1 MTRELQT
8 PEIADAIAYISEQID
23 SLRKEHSD
31 FKNEVN
37 KELRQWSNINLEMI
51 KVLQDQ
57 SQWQPKLMKQQL
69 QQTQHLLRC
78 AETSERLGTATQSLT
93 AFTNG
98 LLSSTEELKTHSAKL
113 SNYLQSDQAQRLE
126 LLQNGLKSLLE
137 KMGYQSSQIG
147 PPLGQKTIEKTSEN
161 QMLTPDLETLTQI
174 LDNLKTNQSFKCS
187 WWLKGVIVST
197 LVVSISVLSGLWYLG
212 RDTAQANQRAGWALT
227 KLERL
232 ENLLGVD

>member
-69 QQTQHLLRC
+69 QQTQHLLKC
-78 AETSERLGTATQSLT
+78 AETSERLGTSTQSLT
-93 AFTNG
+93 TSTTG
-98 LLSSTEELKTHSAKL
+98 LLSSTEELKIRSAKL
-113 SNYLQSDQAQRLE
+113 SDYLQSDQAQRLE

-137 KMGYQSSQIG
+137 KMGYQSFQSGQ
-147 PPLGQKTIEKTSEN
+147 PLDERSSEV
-161 QMLTPDLETLTQI
+161 QTLTPDLEKLTQI
-174 LDNLKTNQSFKCS
+174 LGDLKMSQSFECS
-187 WWLKGVIVST
+187 WWLKGVVVSTLIVST
-197 LVVSISVLSGLWYLG
+197 SVLSGLWYMKG
-212 RDTAQANQRAGWALT
+212 DTAQANQRAGWALT

-232 ENLLGVD
+232 EKIFGAN

>member
-23 SLRKEHSD
+23 SLHKEHSD
-31 FKNEVN
+31 FKNEVT

-78 AETSERLGTATQSLT
+78 AETSERLGTSTQSLT
-93 AFTNG
+93 ASTNG
-98 LLSSTEELKTHSAKL
+98 LLSSTEDLKIRSAKL
-113 SNYLQSDQAQRLE
+113 SDYLRSDQARRLE

-137 KMGYQSSQIG
+137 RMGYQSSRIG
-147 PPLGQKTIEKTSEN
+147 QSTGQRTSEV
-161 QMLTPDLETLTQI
+161 QTMMLDREKLTQLLI
-174 LDNLKTNQSFKCS
+174 GLKMSQRFRSG
-187 WWLKGVIVST
+187 WWLKAVIVST
-197 LVVSISVLSGLWYLG
+197 LFLSILTLAGLRYVG
-212 RDTAQANQRAGWALT
+212 NDTDQANQRVGWALT

-232 ENLLGVD
+232 ENLLGVN

>member
-8 PEIADAIAYISEQID
+8 AEIADAIAYISEQID

-31 FKNEVN
+31 FKRDVN

-78 AETSERLGTATQSLT
+78 AETSEKLGTSTQSLT
-93 AFTNG
+93 ASTNG
-98 LLSSTEELKTHSAKL
+98 LLSSTEELTMRSAKL
-113 SNYLQSDQAQRLE
+113 SDYLQSDQAQRLE

-147 PPLGQKTIEKTSEN
+147 QPFGKQVSEVQALTS
-161 QMLTPDLETLTQI
+161 DLEKLTQI
-174 LDNLKTNQSFKCS
+174 LHNLKTSQNFRCG
-187 WWLKGVIVST
+187 WWLKSVIIST
-197 LVVSISVLSGLWYLG
+197 LMISISGLLGLWYV
-212 RDTAQANQRAGWALT
+212 RSDTVQSNQRAGWALT

-232 ENLLGVD
+232 ENLLGVN

>member
-8 PEIADAIAYISEQID
+8 PEISDAIAYISEQID

-78 AETSERLGTATQSLT
+78 AETSERLGNSTQSLT
-93 AFTNG
+93 TSTNG
-98 LLSSTEELKTHSAKL
+98 LLLSTEELKTQSVKL
-113 SNYLQSDQAQRLE
+113 SGYLEGDQAQRLE

-137 KMGYQSSQIG
+137 KIGYQSSQAGLIPNCQAQDTL
-147 PPLGQKTIEKTSEN
+147 PPTPISES
-161 QMLTPDLETLTQI
+161 LTPNQVIQILSDLEMAG
-174 LDNLKTNQSFKCS
+174 KFKFS
-187 WWLKGVIVST
+187 WWLKGILVSAFFM
-197 LVVSISVLSGLWYLG
+197 SILLTVGLWLVG
-212 RDTAQANQRAGWALT
+212 QDVAQNNQRSGWALT
-227 KLERL
+227 KLERIEKFL
-232 ENLLGVD
+232 YP

>member
-78 AETSERLGTATQSLT
+78 AETSERLGTSTQSLT
-93 AFTNG
+93 SSTTG
-98 LLSSTEELKTHSAKL
+98 LLSSTEELKIRSAKL
-113 SNYLQSDQAQRLE
+113 SDYLQSEQAQRLE

-137 KMGYQSSQIG
+137 KMGYQSPQSGQ
-147 PPLGQKTIEKTSEN
+147 PLGKGSSEV
-161 QMLTPDLETLTQI
+161 QALTPELERLTQI
-174 LDNLKTNQSFKCS
+174 LGDLKMHQSFKHS
-187 WWLKGVIVST
+187 GWLKGVIVST
-197 LVVSISVLSGLWYLG
+197 LVVSISVLPGLWYVKK
-212 RDTAQANQRAGWALT
+212 DTVQANQRTGWILT

-232 ENLLGVD
+232 ENLFGVN